1 MELYFSIN
9 TFLSHPEIELFSLYT
24 QFAKGIIAVLI
35 FIEAVGVM
43 KKSILLLMSV
53 QFFVYLGFGI
63 IIPILPEVII
73 QQNLSEIHVGGLLT
87 IYALAS
93 FFTAPL
99 WGALSDRTG
108 RKKLILIGLLG
119 FSLSFFLFA
128 FFIENIILLYVSR
141 VVGGV
146 FSGALYTAVTG
157 FVGDMTTEEN
167 RNKYMGFLGMSI
179 GLGFIFGP
187 AIGGVLGDINLQ
199 APFIASG
206 ILTAL
211 LFVYAGIIL
220 KEPERV
226 GEANKRQLLP
236 KGGMMF
242 WQYRIRNL
250 FLLSFMVTLI
260 LAGLESTFQLFQI
273 SKINITPIQI
283 GYLFMASGFVDA
295 AIQGGVVRRIKNGT
309 ETQWILGAQIV
320 TAIGLILIPFSTNLF
335 WAGFSLSVFIAG
347 NALARTALVSLTSK
361 ESGGK
366 YGTAAGM
373 TYSMDNMGRI
383 IGPVLFTWLF
393 TKMNGDIYYISAILA
408 IISIALIFLYRNSKK
423 SLRSV

>member
-1 MELYFSIN
+1 
-9 TFLSHPEIELFSLYT
+9 
-24 QFAKGIIAVLI
+24 
-35 FIEAVGVM
+35 M

-108 RKKLILIGLLG
+108 RKKLILIGLVG

-128 FFIENIILLYVSR
+128 FFIDNIILLYASR

-199 APFIASG
+199 VPFIASG
-206 ILTAL
+206 ILTL
-211 LFVYAGIIL
+211 LILVYAGIIL

-250 FLLSFMVTLI
+250 FLLSFMVTLV

-273 SKINITPIQI
+273 SKIDITPIQI
-283 GYLFMASGFVDA
+283 GYLFMVSGFVDA
-295 AIQGGVVRRIKNGT
+295 GIQGGVVRRIKNGT

-383 IGPVLFTWLF
+383 IGPLLFTWLF

-408 IISIALIFLYRNSKK
+408 IISIALIFMYRSSKK
-423 SLRSV
+423 SLRGV

>member
-1 MELYFSIN
+1 
-9 TFLSHPEIELFSLYT
+9 
-24 QFAKGIIAVLI
+24 
-35 FIEAVGVM
+35 
-43 KKSILLLMSV
+43 MSV

-63 IIPILPEVII
+63 IIPILPEVIV

-108 RKKLILIGLLG
+108 RKKLIMIGLIG

-128 FFIENIILLYVSR
+128 LFFENLPMLYVSR
-141 VVGGV
+141 IIGGV

-187 AIGGVLGDINLQ
+187 ALGGVLGDISLRT
-199 APFIASG
+199 PFIASG
-206 ILTAL
+206 ILTL
-211 LFVYAGIIL
+211 LILVYASIIL
-220 KEPERV
+220 KEPERQ
-226 GEANKRQLLP
+226 GEANKRALLP
-236 KGGMMF
+236 KGGAML
-242 WQYRIRNL
+242 WKYRIRNL
-250 FLLSFMVTLI
+250 FLLSFMVTFI
-260 LAGLESTFQLFQI
+260 LSGIESTFQLFQI
-273 SKINITPIQI
+273 NQIDITIKQV

-295 AIQGGVVRRIKNGT
+295 AIQGGVVRRVKNGS
-309 ETQWILGAQIV
+309 ETKWIIGAQII
-320 TAIGLILIPFSTNLF
+320 TAIGLILIPFTSNIF
-335 WAGFSLSVFIAG
+335 WAGFALSVFTAG
-347 NALARTALVSLTSK
+347 NALARTILVSLTSK

-383 IGPVLFTWLF
+383 LAPLLFTFLI
-393 TKMNGDIYYISAILA
+393 TKMDGQIYYISATLA
-408 IISIALIFLYRNSKK
+408 ILSIVLVFMYRSSAKT
-423 SLRSV
+423 LRNA

>member
-1 MELYFSIN
+1 
-9 TFLSHPEIELFSLYT
+9 
-24 QFAKGIIAVLI
+24 
-35 FIEAVGVM
+35 
-43 KKSILLLMSV
+43 MSV

-108 RKKLILIGLLG
+108 RKKLILIGLVG

-128 FFIENIILLYVSR
+128 FFIDNIILLYASR

-199 APFIASG
+199 VPFIASG
-206 ILTAL
+206 ILTL
-211 LFVYAGIIL
+211 LILVYAGIIL

-250 FLLSFMVTLI
+250 FLLSFMVTLV

-273 SKINITPIQI
+273 SKIDITPIQI
-283 GYLFMASGFVDA
+283 GYLFMVSGFVDA
-295 AIQGGVVRRIKNGT
+295 GIQGGVVRRIKNGT

-383 IGPVLFTWLF
+383 IGPLLFTWLF

-408 IISIALIFLYRNSKK
+408 IISIALVFMYRSSKK
-423 SLRSV
+423 SLRSA

>member
-1 MELYFSIN
+1 
-9 TFLSHPEIELFSLYT
+9 
-24 QFAKGIIAVLI
+24 
-35 FIEAVGVM
+35 M

-108 RKKLILIGLLG
+108 RKKLILIGLIG

-128 FFIENIILLYVSR
+128 FFIENIILLYASR

-187 AIGGVLGDINLQ
+187 AIGGVLGAINLQ
-199 APFIASG
+199 VPFIASG
-206 ILTAL
+206 ILTL
-211 LFVYAGIIL
+211 LILVYAGIIL

-250 FLLSFMVTLI
+250 FLLSFMVTLV

-273 SKINITPIQI
+273 SKIDITPIQI
-283 GYLFMASGFVDA
+283 GYLFMVSGFVDA

-383 IGPVLFTWLF
+383 IGPLLFTWLF

-408 IISIALIFLYRNSKK
+408 VISIALIFLYRNSKK